1 MSVDPLFAPL
11 TLKRGPAWKNR
22 FALAPMTNLQ
32 SQPDGR
38 LGEDELHWL
47 TMRAKGGFGLVM
59 TCAAHVQAGGQGFPG
74 QLGVFGDQHLE
85 GLTRLAAAIRS
96 HGSVSS
102 VQLHHAGSRSPKELV
117 GEPLSPS
124 GDAETGARAMTL
136 AEVEAAREAYI
147 TAAVRAEKAGF
158 DGVEMHGAHGYLIA
172 EFLSPDVNQRT
183 DIYGGSLENRAR
195 FLLEIIDGAR
205 AQCGPDF
212 QIGVRLSPERFGMR
226 LGEVRDVVAQIMQA
240 GKVDYVDMSLW
251 DSSKYPEEEEFK
263 SRRLI
268 DWFTD
273 IPRHGVRLGVAG
285 QLRSAAEAVAAVE
298 AGADFAFI
306 GRAAILN
313 YDFIDRVR
321 RDPGFVAPP
330 LPISAAH
337 LKEQGL
343 GQAFID
349 YMRTWGYFV
358 AD

>member
-1 MSVDPLFAPL
+1 MSVESLFAPL
-11 TLKRGPAWKNR
+11 SFKRGPAWKNR

-32 SQPDGR
+32 SHPDGR
-38 LGEDELHWL
+38 LSDDEFNWL
-47 TMRAKGGFGLVM
+47 IMRAQGDFGLVM
-59 TCAAHVQAGGQGFPG
+59 TCAAHVAASGQGFPG

-117 GEPLSPS
+117 GQPLAPS
-124 GDAETGARAMTL
+124 DEAETGARAMTL
-136 AEVEAAREAYI
+136 AEVEAARDAYI
-147 TAAVRAEKAGF
+147 AAAVRCEKAGF

-172 EFLSPDVNQRT
+172 EFLSPDANQRT
-183 DIYGGSLENRAR
+183 DRYGGSLENRAR
-195 FLLEIIDGAR
+195 FLLEILDGAR

-226 LGEVRDVVAQIMQA
+226 LGEVRELVAQIMQD

-251 DSSKYPEEEEFK
+251 DSSKFPEEEDFK
-263 SRRLI
+263 SRKLI

-285 QLRSAAEAVAAVE
+285 QVRSAAEAIAVTE

-306 GRAAILN
+306 GRAAMLN
-313 YDFIDRVR
+313 FDFPEKVR
-321 RDPGFVAPP
+321 RDPGFAAPP
-330 LPISAAH
+330 LPVTAAY
-337 LKEQGL
+337 LKQQGL
-343 GQAFID
+343 GPAFID

>member
-11 TLKRGPAWKNR
+11 TFKRGPAWKNR

-32 SQPDGR
+32 SHPDGR
-38 LGEDELHWL
+38 LGEDEFNWL
-47 TMRAKGGFGLVM
+47 VMRAKGDFGLVM
-59 TCAAHVQAGGQGFPG
+59 TCAAHVAANGQGFPG

-85 GLTRLAAAIRS
+85 GLTRLAAAIRA

-102 VQLHHAGSRSPKELV
+102 VQLHHAGSRSPKDIV
-117 GEPLSPS
+117 GQSLSPS
-124 GDAETGARAMTL
+124 DDAETGARAMTL
-136 AEVEAAREAYI
+136 AEVEAARDAYI
-147 TAAVRAEKAGF
+147 AAAVRCEKAGF

-172 EFLSPDVNQRT
+172 EFLSPDANRRSDT
-183 DIYGGSLENRAR
+183 YGGSLENRAR
-195 FLLEIIDGAR
+195 FLLEILDGAR
-205 AQCGPDF
+205 AQCRPDF

-226 LGEVRDVVAQIMQA
+226 LGEVRDVVAQIMRD

-251 DSSKYPEEEEFK
+251 DSAKFPEEEDFK
-263 SRRLI
+263 SRKLI

-285 QLRSAAEAVAAVE
+285 QVRSSAEAVAVME

-306 GRAAILN
+306 GRAAMLN
-313 YDFIDRVR
+313 FDFPERVR
-321 RDPGFVAPP
+321 RDPGFAAPP
-330 LPISAAH
+330 LPVTAAY
-337 LKEQGL
+337 LKQQGL
-343 GQAFID
+343 GPAFIA